1 MSAERITYL
10 DSSAIVKLVVHE
22 PESAALARF
31 LRGKR
36 PVIASALARVEVCR
50 ACRSLGSKID
60 RRVRDVFARVEFV
73 RINDRVIDI
82 AAALAPHELRTLDAI
97 HLATA
102 SLFGDSLARVVTYDA
117 RMATAARAMGWSVSA
132 PA

>member
-10 DSSAIVKLVVHE
+10 DSSAMVKLVVHE
-22 PESAALARF
+22 PESAVLARF

-36 PVIASALARVEVCR
+36 PVVSSALARVEVCR
-50 ACRSLGSKID
+50 ACHSLGPKID
-60 RRVRDVFARVEFV
+60 RRVREVFSRVEFV
-73 RINDRVIDI
+73 RINDRVIEI
-82 AAALAPHELRTLDAI
+82 AASLEPGELRTLDAI

-102 SLFGDSLARVVTYDA
+102 SLFSESLARVVTYDV
-117 RMATAARAMGWSVSA
+117 RMAAASRALGWAVSA

>member
-10 DSSAIVKLVVHE
+10 DSSALVKLVVHE
-22 PESAALARF
+22 PESAVLSRF

-36 PVIASALARVEVCR
+36 PVVASALARVEVSR
-50 ACRSLGSKID
+50 ACHSLGPKVD
-60 RRVRDVFARVEFV
+60 RRLRDVFARVEFV
-73 RINDRVIDI
+73 RINDRVIEI
-82 AAALAPHELRTLDAI
+82 AASLAPPDLRTLDAI

-102 SLFGDSLARVVTYDA
+102 LLFNDSLARVVTYDA
-117 RMATAARAMGWSVSA
+117 RMAAAARALGWSVSA